1 MPTAP
6 PPTSIPRAKAKAR
19 PKPVPSSRPP
29 SHPRGSIVASLP
41 LAPSTPPR
49 SRGRSRSA
57 ARGRPPQGGSAPSR
71 PPPSG
76 KDKDKGKGMGK
87 AAKGKSKGAG
97 KDKGKSAHKDG
108 SDSTAG
114 TSWREVAS
122 RIQPRRDRLG
132 VPIRPEHIIQRNK
145 RQWGQGWDMVKGA
158 PACRA
163 QLQLSAARSLASRY
177 SCSC

>member
-1 MPTAP
+1 M
-6 PPTSIPRAKAKAR
+6 
-19 PKPVPSSRPP
+19 
-29 SHPRGSIVASLP
+29 P

-76 KDKDKGKGMGK
+76 KDKDKGMGK

-108 SDSTAG
+108 SDSTTG

-145 RQWGQGWDMVKGA
+145 RQWGAGVGHGKGCPRVSCSA
-158 PACRA
+158 AAGRSSFVGISV
-163 QLQLSAARSLASRY
+163 QLQLLR
-177 SCSC
+177 

>member
-1 MPTAP
+1 M
-6 PPTSIPRAKAKAR
+6 
-19 PKPVPSSRPP
+19 
-29 SHPRGSIVASLP
+29 
-41 LAPSTPPR
+41 
-49 SRGRSRSA
+49 
-57 ARGRPPQGGSAPSR
+57 QGGSAPSH
-71 PPPSG
+71 PPSG
-76 KDKDKGKGMGK
+76 KGKDKGAGK
-87 AAKGKSKGAG
+87 AAKGKSKGPGKG
-97 KDKGKSAHKDG
+97 KDKSAHKDT
-108 SDSTAG
+108 SDTTVA